1 MLRNK
6 TKPHAYSWL
15 IWAITQGI
23 AVSALLYGGGG
34 WGGFGLIAG
43 TILALSVF
51 LLSLKYGSPNITRAD
66 TFILI
71 AALSAILVWWQ
82 LESAFFAVLM
92 VTAIDIAGY
101 VPSIRKTY
109 ADPSSEILST
119 WIFFLITDI
128 FSFLA
133 LSEYSVLTTTYL
145 IGLGF
150 ANATLI
156 AVYLWRRSIVK
167 RAA

>member
-43 TILALSVF
+43 TVLALGVF

-82 LESAFFAVLM
+82 LESALLAVLM

-101 VPSIRKTY
+101 IPSIRKTY

-128 FSFLA
+128 FSLLA
-133 LSEYSVLTTTYL
+133 LSEYNVLTTTYL